1 MWTILWEVD
10 LPSLPLSLPLFPS
23 PSHCDGWRTELA
35 LISDFS
41 RWSVVATVA
50 RFYNT
55 KLPYVHYRSVFAV
68 CSPLLDGNGPGS
80 IIHG

>member
-55 KLPYVHYRSVFAV
+55 KLPLRALPVSICSVFAFV
-68 CSPLLDGNGPGS
+68 GRQWTR
-80 IIHG
+80 

>member
-10 LPSLPLSLPLFPS
+10 LPSTSLSPPLPHS
-23 PSHCDGWRTELA
+23 DGWRTELA

-55 KLPYVHYRSVFAV
+55 KLPLGALPVSICSVLAFV
-68 CSPLLDGNGPGS
+68 GRQWTR
-80 IIHG
+80 